1 MSDQHALQPD
11 ADIPRDEDNSV
22 LEAVE
27 GIPGREAKP
36 DPDSFMPRV
45 EADDPENDA

>member
-11 ADIPRDEDNSV
+11 ADVPPDEDNSV
-22 LEAVE
+22 LEAAE
-27 GIPGREAKP
+27 GIPGREASP
-36 DPDSFMPRV
+36 DPDSFRPEV